1 MVYSVYTM
9 TIVKIGIRELRSD
22 LSNHVK
28 KAARGETVVI
38 TIGGEPTA
46 KLTPLPSGP
55 VQQTMEEAYSSGRVI
70 RAPRRGETP
79 PPPPKKKLVLD
90 RSGEEIIDELR
101 EERL

>member
-1 MVYSVYTM
+1 MAQVE
-9 TIVKIGIRELRSD
+9 IGIRELRSD

-46 KLTPLPSGP
+46 KLTALPSGP
-55 VQQTMEEAYSSGRVI
+55 VQQTMEEAYASGRVI

-79 PPPPKKKLVLD
+79 PPAPKEKLVLD
-90 RSGEEIIDELR
+90 RPSSEILDELR
-101 EERL
+101 EDRF